1 MNAFQIRNY
10 DPFYGNGIHVLLQRG
25 NDISKYIYTRYLY
38 IQGYFSYNIS
48 LGVSWNSHTNNIVS
62 ISIMLHFECIDYFTG
77 KLKSVETF
85 LTSVASVNDV
95 N

>member
-25 NDISKYIYTRYLY
+25 NYIYMC
-38 IQGYFSYNIS
+38 YNIS

>member
-25 NDISKYIYTRYLY
+25 NYIYMCD
-38 IQGYFSYNIS
+38 IS
-48 LGVSWNSHTNNIVS
+48 LGVSQNIHTNNIVS
-62 ISIMLHFECIDYFTG
+62 INIMLHFKCIDYFTG

>member
-1 MNAFQIRNY
+1 M
-10 DPFYGNGIHVLLQRG
+10 
-25 NDISKYIYTRYLY
+25 
-38 IQGYFSYNIS
+38 
-48 LGVSWNSHTNNIVS
+48 HTNNIVS

>member
-1 MNAFQIRNY
+1 M
-10 DPFYGNGIHVLLQRG
+10 FYYNVEI
-25 NDISKYIYTRYLY
+25 IYIYIYAWYVFYT
-38 IQGYFSYNIS
+38 IS
-48 LGVSWNSHTNNIVS
+48 PGVSWNMHTNNIVS